1 MKKQLIIKIFKKLIQ
16 IRIKVIFIKKIKVRV
31 LKNKMKN
38 FRFRNSQIINQKKKI

>member
-31 LKNKMKN
+31 LKNKMKI